1 MTVKT
6 AKIIIII
13 AVSAIAILVGF
24 LLLPNT
30 TAAVD
35 AVNFPDVTD
44 KHQNAYAILVLK
56 DAGLLGG
63 YSDGTFQPDKKATR
77 AEALAMILKAAGI
90 AVEKTTKKMTFTDI
104 NENEWYY
111 PMVQK
116 GLELKKLKGY
126 EDKTFRPT
134 ATITLPEALAMTL
147 SFFSVDT
154 KKVVVEGTI
163 YAGIKS
169 DEWYSK
175 YAQYAKNNNLLEP
188 DEKGAVDMTS
198 PITRGKVAE
207 LMFRMR
213 SVRESGKAFDITK
226 DWVTT
231 EYLENFWKIKHP
243 SSWEVFKGQTNSVIW
258 KSAPTQVFFTRIW
271 PQTAR
276 LSISVT
282 HNPDGLTPAQYFAKT
297 KEYYKKEYLNTR
309 IETSEIS
316 VGGRTAFR
324 INMPFERKMDMHVIL
339 PDNNFLVMYG
349 EYGESPIG
357 EVLKKQ
363 LDTVLLTYQYVEK
376 PYEPPKPIIPLET
389 RLETLRENVLL
400 AGKWKDTAPLFP
412 DKKLINVDA
421 MGIGTGPV
429 DYFFSK
435 EANQTVKVER
445 SSATIL
451 NIKEGETK
459 SF

>member
-1 MTVKT
+1 MSTKT

-13 AVSAIAILVGF
+13 AVVIIA
-24 LLLPNT
+24 LLAGVLLFPKT
-30 TAAVD
+30 TAAAD

-63 YSDGTFQPDKKATR
+63 YSDGTFQPDKKASR
-77 AEALAMILKAAGI
+77 AEALAMILKAAG
-90 AVEKTTKKMTFTDI
+90 VSSEKTAKKMPFTDV
-104 NENEWYY
+104 NENDWYY

-126 EDKTFRPT
+126 EDKTFRPA

-147 SFFSVDT
+147 SFFNVDT
-154 KKVVVEGTI
+154 KKVVPESTI

-169 DEWYSK
+169 DEWYAR
-175 YAQYAKNNNLLEP
+175 YAQYSKNQNLIEA
-188 DEKGAVDMTS
+188 DEKGAVDMQN
-198 PITRGKVAE
+198 PLTRGQVAE

-213 SVRESGKAFDITK
+213 SVSQSGKAFDITK
-226 DWVTT
+226 DWTTT

-243 SSWEVFKGQTNSVIW
+243 QSWEVFKGQKNSVVW
-258 KSAPTQVFFTRIW
+258 KSAPSQVFFTRIW
-271 PQTAR
+271 PTTAR
-276 LSISVT
+276 LSISVVN
-282 HNPDGLTPAQYFAKT
+282 NPDGLTAKQFFTKT
-297 KEYYKKEYLNTR
+297 KEIYKKNYLNTR
-309 IETSEIS
+309 MLTSEIS

-324 INMPFERKMDMHVIL
+324 INMPFERKMDMYIAL

-349 EYGESPIG
+349 EYGDAPIG

-363 LDTVLLTYQYVEK
+363 LDTVLLSYQYVEK
-376 PYEPPKPIIPLET
+376 PYEPPKPVLPLET
-389 RLETLRENVLL
+389 RLGTLRENVLL

-451 NIKEGETK
+451 NIREGETK